1 METMRGDIDAAKNQ
15 CDQLKEATDA
25 LQRELD
31 SQLQPLANSA
41 LKGIEILGNSIVA
54 LYQATDKSTAA
65 TSNQVATCKGQ
76 SKIVADR
83 FNALHTKATGIL
95 QGASDVSL
103 TQIKRKLAN

>member
-1 METMRGDIDAAKNQ
+1 METMRKDIDNRKNQ
-15 CDQLKEATDA
+15 CNQLKEATDA

-41 LKGIEILGNSIVA
+41 LQGIETLGNSIVA
-54 LYQATDKSTAA
+54 LHQAPDKSTAA

-76 SKIVADR
+76 SKIVAER

-95 QGASDVSL
+95 QRAGDVRSH
-103 TQIKRKLAN
+103 TNNA